1 MAYQGLSGAPTVF
14 PTSGSTGGSTKRRA
28 ARSAR
33 PCAYGER
40 MANGR
45 CPPKR
50 RKPRAARAKKPKF
63 ADVVDLPTPPPREK
77 PRKKTKARARAERR
91 LETIAVSATN
101 RQLRKGI
108 ARAASSSAG
117 QKAIGAGAKAAAYLG
132 TNVGALTG
140 AAAAGA
146 VGLAIA
152 AGTASFLATSYVL
165 KKIRDRKEQRQQ
177 AAFEASQALRRAR
190 AEAVQRLGR
199 PLTPAE
205 NQRMAKAFDLD
216 ALINKAGII
225 SER

>member
-1 MAYQGLSGAPTVF
+1 MAYSGLSGAPTVF
-14 PTSGSTGGSTKRRA
+14 PTAKAAGRRA
-28 ARSAR
+28 TRSAR

-40 MANGR
+40 LPSGR
-45 CPPKR
+45 CPPKP
-50 RKPRAARAKKPKF
+50 RKARAKKAKKPKF
-63 ADVVDLPTPPPREK
+63 SEVVDLPTPPRAPK
-77 PRKKTKARARAERR
+77 APKKTKARARAERR
-91 LETIAVSATN
+91 LETIAVNAAN
-101 RQLRKGI
+101 RQLRKQVI
-108 ARAASSSAG
+108 RAAESRGG
-117 QKAIGAGAKAAAYLG
+117 QKAIGAAAKGAAYLG
-132 TNVGALTG
+132 TNVGALSG

-190 AEAVQRLGR
+190 AEAVERLGR

-216 ALINKAGII
+216 ALINKAGIL
-225 SER
+225 ER